1 MNFGGKSAAWPSYCS
16 LPIFFKA
23 PQASGW
29 TFTVVEYANYHTPL
43 AEPSICT
50 RSRLYTIAYWE
61 IGNYVFWRCRIVSED
76 IFLFFIFY
84 QVAFSLSIVWT
95 RPNTRGS
102 KRRSLYLALR
112 SVEML
117 LDLFPSLNE
126 VCSRINVSD
135 ICVIPLEKRDLY
147 RYDSPLEILR
157 LPDVLFAVKLARDA
171 VDDAVSHTQRLPFV
185 DSAARACYYRKTK
198 GEI

>member
-1 MNFGGKSAAWPSYCS
+1 
-16 LPIFFKA
+16 
-23 PQASGW
+23 
-29 TFTVVEYANYHTPL
+29 
-43 AEPSICT
+43 
-50 RSRLYTIAYWE
+50 
-61 IGNYVFWRCRIVSED
+61 
-76 IFLFFIFY
+76 
-84 QVAFSLSIVWT
+84 
-95 RPNTRGS
+95 
-102 KRRSLYLALR
+102 
-112 SVEML
+112 ML